1 MTHSVLTWI
10 HLLVKCLNF
19 ALENIKGYT
28 ISPLEN
34 LCSKIVI
41 MISEEIADRDKSLI
55 KAICKA
61 FCLANNAFLKS
72 LSFSSDKI
80 ELLVYVKYKNGLS
93 LKNDPLRRK
102 ENGGDRRKKTEGVND
117 KSYSPE
123 IKNPGFFEHDSLQ
136 VHNRETIDLDYLRD
150 SINAAPEKELKESKI

>member
-1 MTHSVLTWI
+1 MSPVLDWVPV
-10 HLLVKCLNF
+10 LAVCLSS
-19 ALENIKGYT
+19 AMENIKGYGVT
-28 ISPLEN
+28 PIKN
-34 LCSKIVI
+34 LSTKIDIITTEPVN
-41 MISEEIADRDKSLI
+41 ERDKPHI
-55 KAICKA
+55 KIICEGFCKA
-61 FCLANNAFLKS
+61 NQAYLKT